1 MCGFTRQVL
10 IGVITT
16 IESREQKRMWNANNI
31 IPPENPRASTTDD
44 VECFFS
50 TMRDALGKNFTLKQ
64 VKPEM
69 RKICKEFAKRQ
80 DSQLPYFY
88 FTSAHGR
95 FCEGKRPDFNE
106 GKEGKRNPRKIR
118 PRRRE
123 LIGNLAPSR
132 VFTVA
137 TISKR
142 TQFHNIP
149 VNLPP
154 PPGTPSIHSFEHSYC
169 HK

>member
-1 MCGFTRQVL
+1 M
-10 IGVITT
+10 ITT
-16 IESREQKRMWNANNI
+16 IESREQKRIWNINNGL
-31 IPPENPRASTTDD
+31 PPENPRASTTDD

-88 FTSAHGR
+88 YTSSHDR
-95 FCEGKRPDFNE
+95 FYEGERPTFNE
-106 GKEGKRNPRKIR
+106 GEGGKRNPRKMR

-123 LIGNLAPSR
+123 LAASLAPGR
-132 VFTVA
+132 VTLA
-137 TISKR
+137 AHGTASKR
-142 TQFHNIP
+142 LQFHNIP

-154 PPGTPSIHSFEHSYC
+154 PPGAPIHSFEHSYC
-169 HK
+169 K